1 MNIHESAEDYLEAI
15 LRLKEAKGYARSVD
29 ISLLLGVTKPSV
41 SVAMKRLRE
50 NGYLTMDA
58 DNLIT
63 LTPAGMEIA
72 RSIYDRHKTLSS
84 FLESL
89 GVDSDVAREDAC
101 KIEHDISEESFTA
114 IRKLMQ
120 EREQHP
126 EIRRSNG
133 ISKQSRVESPLF
145 RRIRPGFSI
154 FLTSPFPVS
163 GMSVPARPPKEL
175 PSAHRRQAWNR
186 SPRPAGKLRQ
196 EQHQP
201 HAEHNLP
208 CHRQSVEA
216 AAFPSD
222 CRKMNVPLLMHAST
236 IMLRYTRKQRRAKSV

>member
-1 MNIHESAEDYLEAI
+1 MADYAISPGVLKDAVASALGDLAGDVAVARGEVTVTVAASGYL
-15 LRLKEAKGYARSVD
+15 
-29 ISLLLGVTKPSV
+29 T
-41 SVAMKRLRE
+41 AMKRLRE

-120 EREQHP
+120 VREQHP
-126 EIRRSNG
+126 EN
-133 ISKQSRVESPLF
+133 P
-145 RRIRPGFSI
+145 
-154 FLTSPFPVS
+154 
-163 GMSVPARPPKEL
+163 
-175 PSAHRRQAWNR
+175 
-186 SPRPAGKLRQ
+186 Q
-196 EQHQP
+196 E
-201 HAEHNLP
+201 
-208 CHRQSVEA
+208 
-216 AAFPSD
+216 
-222 CRKMNVPLLMHAST
+222 
-236 IMLRYTRKQRRAKSV
+236 